1 MSHANQDLCQQL
13 EGLQNDRF
21 SEVEE
26 LIYLRWVNACL
37 RYELRSFQSPTGKFT
52 AADLNKNLSPKSL
65 ARAKQLM
72 LEYARTDLTIG
83 AQEQVD
89 TGYESAVSDTSSPLE
104 GARNYSETSSDF
116 LGSWQPPTKPGLI
129 CRLKKWSGSGKHF
142 RNNVNQAP
150 NFLFSPPAEQE
161 RTSTYYTQNRAT
173 ESTSFLDE
181 LPLRSSSD
189 AGSQDMEKNIG
200 IHSPDGFKALSVG
213 LFKRSASLFLE
224 ERVKSSPVS
233 MRKFGEESM
242 NEVAASFQFMS
253 KSVCGTEVS
262 EKYPSFKDRHKGAT
276 EKPKVMKEVEGEQ
289 AIKMEAIP
297 GARPGSTS
305 VMFYSGAKQTRTCP
319 IVCRSKEAEVKL
331 EELGVT
337 KRVETTKFA
346 PTKVEIRAPR
356 MPKPPPKPSGLAPG
370 GTQVPV
376 KPGGIVPPPPPPPC
390 LLGPPGVPPPPPRP
404 PPPPPLPPCGGPP
417 KLQEKNKPKMQRVP
431 EVVQFYQ
438 SLMKRDAKK
447 EPVSVTSGVAKSTEA
462 RNDMIGE
469 IANRS
474 AHLLAVS

>member
-1 MSHANQDLCQQL
+1 LSHANQDLCKQL

-37 RYELRSFQSPTGKFT
+37 RYELRSFQSPTGEFT

-83 AQEQVD
+83 AREQVD
-89 TGYESAVSDTSSPLE
+89 TGYESADSETSSPLE

-116 LGSWQPPTKPGLI
+116 SGSWQPPTKPGLI

-142 RNNVNQAP
+142 RNGVNQAQ
-150 NFLFSPPAEQE
+150 NFLFSPSVEQE
-161 RTSTYYTQNRAT
+161 RTSIYYTQNRAT
-173 ESTSFLDE
+173 ESTSFSDE

-189 AGSQDMEKNIG
+189 AGSHDVEKNIG

-213 LFKRSASLFLE
+213 LFKRSASVFSE

-233 MRKFGEESM
+233 MRKLGEESM

-253 KSVCGTEVS
+253 KSVRGTEVS

-289 AIKMEAIP
+289 AIKMKAIP

-305 VMFYSGAKQTRTCP
+305 VMFHSGAKQTMTCP
-319 IVCRSKEAEVKL
+319 NVCRSKEAEVKL

-346 PTKVEIRAPR
+346 PAKVEIRAPR
-356 MPKPPPKPSGLAPG
+356 MPKPPPKPSGPAPG

-390 LLGPPGVPPPPPRP
+390 LLGPPGAPPAPPCP
-404 PPPPPLPPCGGPP
+404 PPPPPLPPPGGPP
-417 KLQEKNKPKMQRVP
+417 KLQNKPKVQRVP

>member
-1 MSHANQDLCQQL
+1 
-13 EGLQNDRF
+13 
-21 SEVEE
+21 
-26 LIYLRWVNACL
+26 
-37 RYELRSFQSPTGKFT
+37 
-52 AADLNKNLSPKSL
+52 
-65 ARAKQLM
+65 M

-116 LGSWQPPTKPGLI
+116 VGSWQPPTKPGLI

-142 RNNVNQAP
+142 RNGVNQAQ
-150 NFLFSPPAEQE
+150 NFLFSPFVEQE

-173 ESTSFLDE
+173 ESTSFSNE

-189 AGSQDMEKNIG
+189 AGSHALERNIG
-200 IHSPDGFKALSVG
+200 IHSPDGFKAVG
-213 LFKRSASLFLE
+213 LFRRSASVFSE
-224 ERVKSSPVS
+224 EGVKSSPVS
-233 MRKFGEESM
+233 MRKLGEESM

-276 EKPKVMKEVEGEQ
+276 EKPKVMNEVEGEQ
-289 AIKMEAIP
+289 AIKMKAIP

-319 IVCRSKEAEVKL
+319 IVCRSKEAEVKP
-331 EELGVT
+331 EELEVT

-346 PTKVEIRAPR
+346 TAKVEIRAPR
-356 MPKPPPKPSGLAPG
+356 MPKPPPKPSGPTPG

-376 KPGGIVPPPPPPPC
+376 KPGGVVPPPPPPPC
-390 LLGPPGVPPPPPRP
+390 LLGLPGALPPPPRP
-404 PPPPPLPPCGGPP
+404 PPPPPLPPPGGPP
-417 KLQEKNKPKMQRVP
+417 ELQEKNKPKMKRVP